1 MTYKTFA
8 SFLADA
14 PPGAQYRYFTGAH
27 LCGTPEL
34 EAVRRAYNDGQVTL
48 TQRRNSAGS
57 FDYLAVRLARAAKPA
72 EPFVFD

>member
-8 SFLADA
+8 SFLAAAKPKDE
-14 PPGAQYRYFTGAH
+14 YRYFTGAH

-57 FDYLAVRLARAAKPA
+57 FDYLAIRMAERRKPID
-72 EPFVFD
+72 PFKI